1 MNGVLVPVGDDEF
14 LSKKMVWLIENEEIA
29 IRMGREAL
37 KIREELSENSVC
49 NEWEKI
55 MNGGKKY
62 EKED

>member
-1 MNGVLVPVGDDEF
+1 
-14 LSKKMVWLIENEEIA
+14 MVVKNEEIA

-55 MNGGKKY
+55 INGEKKY